1 MLLMNFIAADFET
14 QAKMLRCVTTPYV
27 AAGKVSRLIGEAGI
41 KSLADDPPESEDE
54 VLEPL

>member
-1 MLLMNFIAADFET
+1 MNFIAADFET